1 MNSNIAEQIC
11 DAEELGSM
19 EVRIHSA
26 LTALGDRESATDQG
40 RWCLDW
46 VRKDEKHFIGREV
59 FQSSA
64 GNG

>member
-1 MNSNIAEQIC
+1 MNSNIAEQMC

-19 EVRIHSA
+19 EVRIHSV
-26 LTALGDRESATDQG
+26 LTEVGDRQSAMGQS

-46 VRKDEKHFIGREV
+46 VRKDEKHFTGKEV

>member
-1 MNSNIAEQIC
+1 MNSNIAEQMR
-11 DAEELGSM
+11 DAEDLGSM

-26 LTALGDRESATDQG
+26 LIEVGDRESAMDQS